1 MTEELKNL
9 AAEMRRRGIPP
20 GYFKAQVRRGMS
32 PEEIFAAW
40 PRNPRRDQ
48 VGSRRSRRLLVAG
61 VYGGWLLVALVS
73 KLFSS
78 PDSLLPI
85 VPFVVIA
92 NGIAVVVLVN
102 GRTYLSREVLAGDIG
117 LDERLIQNRN
127 RAFRIAF
134 QIFAPV
140 ALIAWLLTLGTFWL
154 PRGTLASSD
163 ALLIYLGVALLATTL
178 PTAIWAWREPDP
190 AEPEPPT
197 T

>member
-1 MTEELKNL
+1 MTEDLKNL
-9 AAEMRRRGIPP
+9 AAELQRRGIPP
-20 GYFKAQVRRGMS
+20 RYFKAQLRRGRS

-40 PRNPRRDQ
+40 PRPSHLDR

-61 VYGGWLLVALVS
+61 VYGGWLLVALLS

-78 PDSLLPI
+78 PDSLLPVI
-85 VPFVVIA
+85 PFVLIA
-92 NGIAVVVLVN
+92 NGFATIVLAN

-127 RAFRIAF
+127 HAFRIAF

-140 ALIAWLLTLGTFWL
+140 ALIAWLLTLGNFLLL
-154 PRGTLASSD
+154 PARLTSSD
-163 ALLIYLGVALLATTL
+163 ALLMYLGVALLATTL